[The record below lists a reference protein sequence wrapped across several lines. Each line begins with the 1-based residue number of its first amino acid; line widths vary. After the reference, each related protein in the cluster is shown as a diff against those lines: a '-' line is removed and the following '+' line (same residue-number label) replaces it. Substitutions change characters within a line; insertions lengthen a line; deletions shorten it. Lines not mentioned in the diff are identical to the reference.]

1 MTEILI
7 VDDDASIRRAL
18 EIQLGGDGHDV
29 RSVASGEEA
38 LAALGERPASIV
50 LLDLRLPGMTGEQV
64 LEAIRARHPATSVV
78 IITAHGSVDSAVQAI
93 KAGAEDYLTKPF
105 GPDELR
111 VRVDRICELQRL
123 RGELVSMRRRL
134 GELPFGD
141 RFVTRS
147 EELLAALRT
156 ARKVAPTDATVLLTG
171 ESGTGKSLLARLIHA
186 ESRRRDRPFV
196 TVDFGSVHESLLGAE
211 LFGVRRGAYTGAE
224 RDEAGKV
231 ATADTGTLFL
241 DEVGE
246 LPPHLQGSLLRLVET
261 KTYERLGEPLERT
274 ADIRIVAATNR
285 DLEEMVR
292 DGSFRSDL
300 FFRLSVLEI
309 FLPPLRQRPED
320 VLLLAR
326 AALDRLQREH
336 ARELAGWTDEVE
348 GFLLRHR
355 WPGNVRELGNVIERA
370 VLVASGAEI
379 TAEDLPDRLRR
390 PPKAG
395 GPAAE
400 VEPLAVREERHIRR
414 ALDLGLSLERT
425 AALLGI
431 DPSTL
436 WRKRKRYGL

>member
-1 MTEILI
+1 
-7 VDDDASIRRAL
+7 
-18 EIQLGGDGHDV
+18 
-29 RSVASGEEA
+29 
-38 LAALGERPASIV
+38 
-50 LLDLRLPGMTGEQV
+50 MTG
-64 LEAIRARHPATSVV
+64 
-78 IITAHGSVDSAVQAI
+78 VQTCA
-93 KAGAEDYLTKPF
+93 
-105 GPDELR
+105 
-111 VRVDRICELQRL
+111 
-123 RGELVSMRRRL
+123 
-134 GELPFGD
+134 LPI
-141 RFVTRS
+141 S
-147 EELLAALRT
+147 
-156 ARKVAPTDATVLLTG
+156 
-171 ESGTGKSLLARLIHA
+171 
-186 ESRRRDRPFV
+186 
-196 TVDFGSVHESLLGAE
+196 
-211 LFGVRRGAYTGAE
+211 GAE

>member
-196 TVDFGSVHESLLGAE
+196 TVDFGSVHESLLG
-211 LFGVRRGAYTGAE
+211 
-224 RDEAGKV
+224 
-231 ATADTGTLFL
+231 
-241 DEVGE
+241 
-246 LPPHLQGSLLRLVET
+246 
-261 KTYERLGEPLERT
+261 
-274 ADIRIVAATNR
+274 
-285 DLEEMVR
+285 
-292 DGSFRSDL
+292 
-300 FFRLSVLEI
+300 EI
-309 FLPPLRQRPED
+309 G
-320 VLLLAR
+320 R
-326 AALDRLQREH
+326 AH
-336 ARELAGWTDEVE
+336 V
-348 GFLLRHR
+348 
-355 WPGNVRELGNVIERA
+355 
-370 VLVASGAEI
+370 
-379 TAEDLPDRLRR
+379 
-390 PPKAG
+390 
-395 GPAAE
+395 
-400 VEPLAVREERHIRR
+400 
-414 ALDLGLSLERT
+414 
-425 AALLGI
+425 
-431 DPSTL
+431 
-436 WRKRKRYGL
+436 